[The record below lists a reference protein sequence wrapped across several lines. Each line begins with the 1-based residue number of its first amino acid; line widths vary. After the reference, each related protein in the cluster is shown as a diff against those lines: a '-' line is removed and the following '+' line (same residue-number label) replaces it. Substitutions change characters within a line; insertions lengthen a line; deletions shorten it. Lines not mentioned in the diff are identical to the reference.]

1 MEYEVHR
8 AGGIFK
14 GDGTWD
20 GAFWKNIPGLKLK
33 NHMGDYPVH
42 FPETRA
48 KLCYDDLALY
58 LIFQVRDQYVRAV
71 AGEDQGRIWE
81 DSCVEFFFTPQA
93 GTSAK
98 YFNLEMNCSG
108 RLLFHY
114 HPHGGETRVPSV
126 AECRRIRRYSS
137 LPGRVDPE
145 IPTPITWTLAVA
157 LSLELVA
164 RYSPMDC
171 PGPGVSWRANF
182 YKCGDETSHPHWL
195 TWAPVDFPRPNFH
208 LPEFFGKLRFQ

>member
-8 AGGIFK
+8 AGGIFD

-71 AGEDQGRIWE
+71 AQENQGRVWE
-81 DSCVEFFFTPQA
+81 DSCVEFFFTP
-93 GTSAK
+93 GPELSDL
-98 YFNLEMNCSG
+98 YFNLEMNCAGVLLCHFHAGDGSEAVPLSTEDCHAVETVSTFSG
-108 RLLFHY
+108 
-114 HPHGGETRVPSV
+114 PV
-126 AECRRIRRYSS
+126 A
-137 LPGRVDPE
+137 PE
-145 IPTPITWTLAVA
+145 IQSPTNWVLA
-157 LSLELVA
+157 
-164 RYSPMDC
+164 C
-171 PGPGVSWRANF
+171 
-182 YKCGDETSHPHWL
+182 T
-195 TWAPVDFPRPNFH
+195 
-208 LPEFFGKLRFQ
+208 